1 MGSKPKKKQD
11 TGGGEGSGIE
21 RRQAKRRPVIE
32 SFSLFLVVPSK
43 GVHRL
48 RVHDVSEI
56 GIGFDLDLEGET
68 FEEFPVQKGQKI
80 DIQLYLN
87 QSLSLPLSITVA
99 RVHAEGSIR
108 RVGAQ
113 FEKDASENGQGYR
126 AYRAFVDMIDALAEV
141 AEIKAN

>member
-1 MGSKPKKKQD
+1 MGSKSKKKSD
-11 TGGGEGSGIE
+11 VPESSGPE

-48 RVHDVSEI
+48 KVHDVSEI
-56 GIGFDLDLEGET
+56 GIGFDLDLEGES
-68 FEEFPVQKGQKI
+68 FEEFPVQKGQAI

-87 QSLSLPLSITVA
+87 QSLSLPLSVTVA
-99 RVHAEGSIR
+99 RIQPDGSIR

-113 FEKDASENGQGYR
+113 FEKDASKNGHGYR

-141 AEIKAN
+141 ADIQVK

>member
-1 MGSKPKKKQD
+1 MGSKPKKKSENE
-11 TGGGEGSGIE
+11 EGSGAE

-56 GIGFDLDLEGET
+56 GIGFDLDLDGES
-68 FEEFPVQKGQKI
+68 FEEFPVQKGQRI
-80 DIQLYLN
+80 EIQLYLN
-87 QSLSLPLSITVA
+87 QSLSLPLSVTVA
-99 RVHAEGSIR
+99 RVQADGTIR
-108 RVGAQ
+108 RIGAQ
-113 FEKDASENGQGYR
+113 FEKEASENGQGFR

-141 AEIKAN
+141 AEIQA